1 MSTPKN
7 SKKKVIV
14 KQPKK
19 LTKTDINKRSMIL
32 ALERSLGIVTT
43 ACKSAGVS
51 RERHYEWLKI
61 DKDYATAVDS
71 IVDITLDFAESQ
83 LHTKIQKGD
92 TTATIFFLKC
102 KGKKRGY
109 VEREEVIPSNN
120 VTIKVVRD

>member
-7 SKKKVIV
+7 SKKRVAV

-19 LTKTDINKRSMIL
+19 LTKTDINKRSMVL
-32 ALERSLGIVTT
+32 ALERSLGSVTT
-43 ACKSAGVS
+43 ACKAVGIT
-51 RERHYEWLKI
+51 RETHYSWIRE
-61 DKDYATAVDS
+61 DKNYATAVES
-71 IVDITLDFAESQ
+71 IGDLTLDFAESQ